1 MGERELLAVHPDPVL
16 QYAKGE
22 GGVGVRRVN
31 AAFEA
36 TFGDDGSAVALD
48 DTVADGED
56 FDAVAAAIVE
66 GDRLDR
72 DVDCVTVDGTRR
84 FRVRNVPDGDDG
96 YLVYTDVSERA
107 DRVAELEAHNEQLEA
122 FASVVSHDLR
132 NPISIAERY
141 LDRAREG
148 GDSEDFDRVSDAL
161 DRMRTLIDDVL
172 NLAREGQAIE
182 ETERVTI
189 ESVVEDAWATVETG
203 DAAIDLA
210 DGTMTL
216 KTDPSR
222 LRQSFA
228 NLFRNAVEHGST
240 GNLNAERS
248 GDAVEHGSTSNRPET
263 DDAVE
268 HGDPG
273 VTVRVGTLAHD
284 DGFFIEDDGPGIPED
299 ERADVFEPGV
309 TSSTEGTGLGLAIV
323 ERVVGAHGW
332 TVTVT
337 EGADGGARFEIRGVD
352 SLQPF

>member
-31 AAFEA
+31 EAFET

-48 DTVADGED
+48 DTVADGDD

-66 GDRLDR
+66 GERLDR

-84 FRVRNVPDGDDG
+84 FRVRNVPDGDGG

-107 DRVAELEAHNEQLEA
+107 ERVADLRAHNEQLEA

-148 GDSEDFDRVSDAL
+148 GDPKDFERVADAL

-172 NLAREGQAIE
+172 NLAREGRAIE
-182 ETERVTI
+182 DTERVTL
-189 ESVVEDAWATVETG
+189 ESVVEDAWASVETA
-203 DAAIDLA
+203 DATLALA

-216 KTDPSR
+216 KTDPGR
-222 LRQSFA
+222 LRQSFE
-228 NLFRNAVEHGST
+228 NLFRNA
-240 GNLNAERS
+240 L
-248 GDAVEHGSTSNRPET
+248 
-263 DDAVE
+263 E
-268 HGDPG
+268 HGDPE
-273 VTVRVGTLAHD
+273 VTVRVGTLEHD
-284 DGFFIEDDGPGIPED
+284 DGLFVEDDGPGIPAD
-299 ERADVFEPGV
+299 ERDEVFEPGV

-323 ERVVGAHGW
+323 ERVVEAHGW
-332 TVTVT
+332 EITAT
-337 EGADGGARFEIRGVD
+337 ESADGGARFEVRGVD